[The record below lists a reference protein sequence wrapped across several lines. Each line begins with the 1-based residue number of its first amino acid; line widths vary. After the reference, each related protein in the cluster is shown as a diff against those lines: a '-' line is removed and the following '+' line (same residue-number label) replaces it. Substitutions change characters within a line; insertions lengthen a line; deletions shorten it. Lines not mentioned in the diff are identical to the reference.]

1 MISYY
6 ETQVKDKGGERKREK
21 VFLSGEVGKDRGRGN
36 SSGWGGR
43 SPLRRAVTRY
53 CQYYQKLPKGLK
65 NILLERIL
73 DPFDAF
79 NDIKEK

>member
-36 SSGWGGR
+36 SSGGGR
-43 SPLRRAVTRY
+43 SLRRAVTRY
-53 CQYYQKLPKGLK
+53 CQYYQKLPRGLK
-65 NILLERIL
+65 NTLLERIL
-73 DPFDAF
+73 DPFDGF

>member
-36 SSGWGGR
+36 SRGR

-53 CQYYQKLPKGLK
+53 CQYYQKLPRGLK
-65 NILLERIL
+65 NTFLERIL
-73 DPFDAF
+73 DPFDGF

>member
-21 VFLSGEVGKDRGRGN
+21 VFLSGEVGKDRGG
-36 SSGWGGR
+36 GTQVGGGGR

-53 CQYYQKLPKGLK
+53 CQYYKKLPKGLK